1 MKDYIRFLYD
11 YNNWANQRV
20 LDTCAQLTQEEF
32 LRGEGS
38 STANPSIRDT
48 LVHTMGAHEI
58 WLARWGG
65 VSPTRRL
72 DPKDFGTPA
81 LISEYWAQIEEH
93 TQGFVSAVEDDVLQA
108 VMHYKNTAGEAFAY
122 PMWWTLVHQVNHA
135 TQHRSEVALLLT
147 RANHS
152 PGELDVLGYA
162 HELKPA

>member
-1 MKDYIRFLYD
+1 MKDYLTFLYA
-11 YNNWANQRV
+11 YNSWANRRV
-20 LDTCAQLTQEEF
+20 LETCARLTQDEF

-48 LVHTMGAHEI
+48 LVHTMGAHEL

-65 VSPTRRL
+65 VSPMQRL
-72 DPKDFGTPA
+72 NPKDFGTPA
-81 LISEYWAQIEEH
+81 LISEYWDEIEEH
-93 TQGFVSAVEDDVLQA
+93 TRGFLNAVEEDVLQG
-108 VMHYKNTAGEAFAY
+108 VMHYKNTIGEPFSY

-147 RANHS
+147 QANHS

-162 HELKPA
+162 HELKAG